1 MEEEFGRGRVREEES
16 CWKGL
21 QLNMFVKKK
30 AMLFGGRMLG
40 EVGGEGG
47 SEGSDTER
55 WGQDWVVLCQF
66 LQSQKVLRT
75 INYQIILTLICVLR
89 LARGEVLR
97 VFTLLS
103 FSL

>member
-47 SEGSDTER
+47 SDLQGASD
-55 WGQDWVVLCQF
+55 
-66 LQSQKVLRT
+66 
-75 INYQIILTLICVLR
+75 
-89 LARGEVLR
+89 
-97 VFTLLS
+97 LS
-103 FSL
+103 KGGLFFVYRAAKNIA